1 MCLQINM
8 TIVTTVIAGTNTM
21 LIIKYYLCTTNNH
34 GAAVTNKSWLKFSR
48 NYRIVIIVRQSTI

>member
-1 MCLQINM
+1 M